1 MDELDIRNGS
11 CSEWYFSADHEASYV
26 FDPGTIY
33 EKIGGGP
40 GGGWTPVVTDT
51 THLGLPASTDIDAF
65 EFCWLWD
72 QNENRNGLALLFSVD
87 DDDPQTPDDESGGL
101 DSRIIYYSFLN
112 GSSQVFL
119 DGFTDDIDGIAI
131 WNTPLFAGYAPPQQ
145 PCLPVTDLVITTG
158 AGMVNLFFTAPQST
172 NYTVYSSGTPDNNL
186 PPDPSWVSEV
196 DIPAVA
202 GQQVTATLPM
212 PTLFR
217 KYVVIAQCP

>member
-1 MDELDIRNGS
+1 MPVNSRSPFQTQLFGQTSNRDEVEGLAVFPGPPANIYFDYGFLSEADLHQNLAPNPDNFADDLDDDVDELDIRNGS

-40 GGGWTPVVTDT
+40 GGGWTPVVMDT

-87 DDDPQTPDDESGGL
+87 DDDPQTPEDESGGL
-101 DSRIIYYSFLN
+101 DPRIIYSSFLN

-131 WNTPLFAGYAPPQQ
+131 WNTPLFVGYAPPQQ
-145 PCLPVTDLVITTG
+145 P
-158 AGMVNLFFTAPQST
+158 
-172 NYTVYSSGTPDNNL
+172 
-186 PPDPSWVSEV
+186 
-196 DIPAVA
+196 
-202 GQQVTATLPM
+202 
-212 PTLFR
+212 
-217 KYVVIAQCP
+217 